1 MLATASRG
9 FASGVSNQK
18 TPSKWPKRLRITVA
32 VGSYLLQETPESKK
46 ARLLSTLATEN
57 VKKGDFDVAIK
68 YYSSRPKP
76 TRRSCHRKKNI
87 RSGQL
92 RGSVRG
98 VEAIRGR
105 TTILPGSHEES
116 HRREPH
122 KRPLCRRLEYYGPHG
137 ALLPPNVRPDPIMYF
152 MVFFVDSKWS
162 RLTGR
167 GRHETADKMLK
178 KAIRLYEKYRG
189 EFSESSS
196 SVLNDRVVAKL
207 DGASIPVLLGYVQ
220 LLASMKRDNEVVDM
234 RQRVT
239 QIVCDSMAIRSLET
253 TVLDKFDDL
262 VALNAI
268 QKEHR
273 RERDYDGHS
282 M

>member
-1 MLATASRG
+1 MKSLI
-9 FASGVSNQK
+9 GVNPISD
-18 TPSKWPKRLRITVA
+18 RYVEGL
-32 VGSYLLQETPESKK
+32 
-46 ARLLSTLATEN
+46 
-57 VKKGDFDVAIK
+57 
-68 YYSSRPKP
+68 
-76 TRRSCHRKKNI
+76 NI
-87 RSGQL
+87 M
-92 RGSVRG
+92 
-98 VEAIRGR
+98 GR
-105 TTILPGSHEES
+105 TTHWYHQI
-116 HRREPH
+116 
-122 KRPLCRRLEYYGPHG
+122 
-137 ALLPPNVRPDPIMYF
+137 
-152 MVFFVDSKWS
+152 
-162 RLTGR
+162 